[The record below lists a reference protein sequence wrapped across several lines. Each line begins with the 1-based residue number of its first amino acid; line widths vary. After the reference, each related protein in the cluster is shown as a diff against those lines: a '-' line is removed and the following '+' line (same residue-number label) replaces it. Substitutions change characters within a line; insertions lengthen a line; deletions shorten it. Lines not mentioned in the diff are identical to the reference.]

1 MFEFAGNTVAN
12 DFDDAV
18 IHEMYH
24 SKLIQGLNYSQ
35 LENLYDELDY
45 THINGLSKTA
55 YIDGAE
61 CIAETGVLIERGE
74 KEKVPKEALAL
85 FERFFDET

>member
-1 MFEFAGNTVAN
+1 
-12 DFDDAV
+12 
-18 IHEMYH
+18 MYH

-85 FERFFDET
+85 FERFFGET